1 MTNHQKNV
9 GIQPPLKIF
18 LARAIYD
25 NLSENP
31 TELNFSRGDLV
42 TVLDRNPS
50 GLKGWWVCSIRG
62 QLGIAPGNRLELLG
76 LIHKTKERNNSDV
89 YDDPTGWCISSN
101 ELENN
106 TIENDVFAEKSTI
119 SLSKP
124 ATTNINIISTTP
136 TATTTTTIKSS
147 LSEKNPHLFTH
158 NPCLVYEN
166 IDYYTKNCSP
176 VGLTDSG
183 NFSNRSSDVSF
194 SIHSI
199 NDGTVGQRNNNLDSY
214 EDYEDLPPSIPYEF
228 RDTFNLLK
236 QESRQLSPQDHNRTE
251 NEIHSIIESSQQ
263 QLKKDLEYSPNSQKK
278 FNSVKMKSNLNWSKT
293 EEKLLDSMS
302 TRTFKA
308 NNVYPPIESNK
319 INNKSSIELTPNTF
333 NSVKDF
339 TGYWLPIQGRIHDKC
354 LNLMKV
360 LHQSKVY
367 SSTCPITSL
376 FSQMDN
382 EFIIL
387 SQLCTI
393 MIGLSKQ
400 SSLDN
405 GLTRKFIIYRQN
417 MENLAEMFIKIS
429 KNCNT
434 NFDSQYQNKQASQ
447 SNSRQIK
454 RDNRVNIKRNSNNE
468 GDYNGI
474 QGDNYED
481 GDDKN
486 LLEQTIQELLTEVN
500 LFYTTI
506 LANSKILFNN
516 SINKSPEIIRKIS
529 SPVEEVETKAIPKLS
544 TPVPLLFPPPI
555 HSSSS
560 QSYLDNRKF
569 LSKSHEFIDTLSP
582 NSTTSQQTEFAKLQK
597 YQNADFQK
605 LSQLCLNAL
614 KVIDGYL
621 NYLMQFQ
628 TDTYTGYSFSHNN
641 CRKSLSIHSIV
652 GQTKLVM
659 QSCSELVRCTTSI
672 CNEKKLSPSRILTSS
687 CQGDDIFSRNDSSTT
702 TMNTNSS
709 GKKLEHMADQ
719 VCEALKGLVTQ
730 TKETAKFITNDF
742 ENLPTDKVIPIPG
755 PLLQRLSG
763 ALKSVQNSIETINK
777 WVTSEYCQKKGN
789 LKYLSSTHI

>member
-1 MTNHQKNV
+1 M
-9 GIQPPLKIF
+9 
-18 LARAIYD
+18 
-25 NLSENP
+25 
-31 TELNFSRGDLV
+31 
-42 TVLDRNPS
+42 
-50 GLKGWWVCSIRG
+50 
-62 QLGIAPGNRLELLG
+62 
-76 LIHKTKERNNSDV
+76 
-89 YDDPTGWCISSN
+89 
-101 ELENN
+101 
-106 TIENDVFAEKSTI
+106 
-119 SLSKP
+119 
-124 ATTNINIISTTP
+124 
-136 TATTTTTIKSS
+136 
-147 LSEKNPHLFTH
+147 
-158 NPCLVYEN
+158 
-166 IDYYTKNCSP
+166 
-176 VGLTDSG
+176 
-183 NFSNRSSDVSF
+183 
-194 SIHSI
+194 
-199 NDGTVGQRNNNLDSY
+199 
-214 EDYEDLPPSIPYEF
+214 DLPPNIPYEF

-236 QESRQLSPQDHNRTE
+236 QESEQLSPPDNNRTE
-251 NEIHSIIESSQQ
+251 NEIHSIIELSQQ
-263 QLKKDLEYSPNSQKK
+263 QLKEDLEYSPSSQKK

-293 EEKLLDSMS
+293 EEKLLDSIN
-302 TRTFKA
+302 TRRFKA
-308 NNVYPPIESNK
+308 NTVYPPIESNK
-319 INNKSSIELTPNTF
+319 INNNNKSSIELTPNTF

-354 LNLMKV
+354 LTLMKV
-360 LHQSKVY
+360 LHQSKLY
-367 SSTCPITSL
+367 SSTCSITSL

-417 MENLAEMFIKIS
+417 MENLAEIFIKIS
-429 KNCNT
+429 KNCNA

-447 SNSRQIK
+447 STGRQIK
-454 RDNRVNIKRNSNNE
+454 RDNCVSIKKNSNNE

-474 QGDNYED
+474 LGDNYED

-506 LANSKILFNN
+506 LANSRILFSN

-544 TPVPLLFPPPI
+544 TPVPSLLPPI
-555 HSSSS
+555 TPSS
-560 QSYLDNRKF
+560 QSHLDNRKF

-582 NSTTSQQTEFAKLQK
+582 NSTTSQQTDFTKLQK

-614 KVIDGYL
+614 KIIDEYL

-628 TDTYTGYSFSHNN
+628 TDNHTGYSFSHKS
-641 CRKSLSIHSIV
+641 CRRSLSIHSIV

-672 CNEKKLSPSRILTSS
+672 CNEKNVSPSQILTSS
-687 CQGDDIFSRNDSSTT
+687 CQGDDIFSRCDSSTP

-709 GKKLEHMADQ
+709 GKKLEYMADQ

-755 PLLQRLSG
+755 PLLQRLNG